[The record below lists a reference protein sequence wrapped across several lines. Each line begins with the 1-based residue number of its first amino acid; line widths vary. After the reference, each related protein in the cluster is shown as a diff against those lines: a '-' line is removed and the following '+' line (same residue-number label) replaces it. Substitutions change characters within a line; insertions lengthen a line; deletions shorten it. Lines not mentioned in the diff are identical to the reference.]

1 MGFTMYTP
9 DSFMSVQL
17 MHSDRKNFASGGW
30 FGGRD
35 EEYNAEASS
44 HIAYSGPF
52 HVDEEK

>member
-1 MGFTMYTP
+1 MYTP